1 MLPTTSCK
9 DADWL
14 SLTLEGLKYQGVA
27 VVTDVVPEAMRERIR
42 PAMYEA
48 QSQFIEEIGN
58 ERIQRSREVGV
69 LRVMLDVDPVF
80 PELLELPEMLQV
92 LDHTLSDTAILHLQ
106 NGFIL
111 PPVEKLDCTREE
123 AREIFQFSFH
133 QDFRRHLEGYLGCVN
148 MLLTVDDFRATNG
161 ATLFVP
167 GTQQLRE
174 SPSRAYLE
182 ANAIPAEAPAGSMF
196 VYDATVWHAS
206 GLNSSDEDRLA
217 VNHVFTRSFMKQ
229 MIDYVRALGS
239 EFILNLPPRTQQLLG
254 WYTRVVTGNDEY
266 YRAPHKRLYRPNQ
279 G

>member
-48 QSQFIEEIGN
+48 QSQFIEEIGI
-58 ERIQRSREVGV
+58 ERIQRTREVGV

-111 PPVEKLDCTREE
+111 PPVEKLDCTKEE

-133 QDFRRHLEGYLGCVN
+133 QDFRRHLEEIG
-148 MLLTVDDFRATNG
+148 RA
-161 ATLFVP
+161 
-167 GTQQLRE
+167 
-174 SPSRAYLE
+174 
-182 ANAIPAEAPAGSMF
+182 
-196 VYDATVWHAS
+196 
-206 GLNSSDEDRLA
+206 
-217 VNHVFTRSFMKQ
+217 HV
-229 MIDYVRALGS
+229 
-239 EFILNLPPRTQQLLG
+239 
-254 WYTRVVTGNDEY
+254 
-266 YRAPHKRLYRPNQ
+266 
-279 G
+279 